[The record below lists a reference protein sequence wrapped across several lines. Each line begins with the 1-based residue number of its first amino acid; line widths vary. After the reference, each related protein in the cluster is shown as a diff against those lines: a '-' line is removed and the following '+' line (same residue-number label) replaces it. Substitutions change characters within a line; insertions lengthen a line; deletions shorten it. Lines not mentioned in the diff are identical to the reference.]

1 MKNIISLICV
11 MALLSS
17 CAHKITRAEQYPKMY
32 EEKPVTILVM
42 PPINNSTNA
51 DAKEFFYSSL
61 AKPLSEKGY
70 YVVSPFLTMDILKQE
85 SAYDSELFINGS
97 LDTFRNFFDVDA
109 VLFTTINRWEKKSGL
124 SYILVDID
132 YKLKSAKTGE
142 ILFERDG
149 ELRVNFSS
157 GGGGLLSMALDM
169 ISTAVT
175 DHIVAARRCNQFVL
189 ADLPEGKYGLNY
201 LNDGN
206 VAAGSK
212 KLKDSVGN

>member
-206 VAAGSK
+206 VAAGRK

>member
-97 LDTFRNFFDVDA
+97 LDTFRNFF
-109 VLFTTINRWEKKSGL
+109 
-124 SYILVDID
+124 
-132 YKLKSAKTGE
+132 
-142 ILFERDG
+142 
-149 ELRVNFSS
+149 
-157 GGGGLLSMALDM
+157 
-169 ISTAVT
+169 
-175 DHIVAARRCNQFVL
+175 
-189 ADLPEGKYGLNY
+189 
-201 LNDGN
+201 
-206 VAAGSK
+206 
-212 KLKDSVGN
+212 